1 MKLATKLLAPVN
13 TTIISILG
21 LGQMLIGFWLILP
34 FNSWGQVS
42 PTPVPEAVIGSILLI
57 IGIFITTFSLRT
69 NLKALQWSTTAGYLF
84 WLITMVVM
92 LIVNLAG
99 TGWIFSLIFAV
110 YCFMISLNI
119 RVNRKFLRK

>member
-1 MKLATKLLAPVN
+1 MKLVNKLLAPVN
-13 TTIISILG
+13 TTVISILG
-21 LGQMLIGFWLILP
+21 IGQMLIGAWLILP

-42 PTPVPEAVIGSILLI
+42 TTPIPEPIIGSVLLV
-57 IGIFITTFSLRT
+57 IGIFITIFSLLT

-84 WLITMVVM
+84 WIITMTVM
-92 LIVNLAG
+92 LVVNLAG

-119 RVNRKFLRK
+119 RVNRKWLK

>member
-42 PTPVPEAVIGSILLI
+42 PTPIPESIIGVVLLI
-57 IGIFITTFSLRT
+57 IGIFITIFSLLT
-69 NLKALQWSTTAGYLF
+69 NLKALQWATTAGYLF
-84 WLITMVVM
+84 WLISMVVM
-92 LIVNLAG
+92 LAVNYAG

-119 RVNRKFLRK
+119 RVNRKFLKK